1 MVGNSACFR
10 TVNGH
15 PIEGRMRTNANYVV
29 EPERRRA
36 CLPALVL
43 GLLLGILGF
52 AVFAR
57 KAKTGIWDQL
67 AAVVTGRSL
76 SIDNSLPTVVRKI
89 QRLQR
94 LETVNYS
101 LDKIVEGD
109 RQVSVLPDF
118 LVGDKLLLVV
128 HGNVIAGIDLG
139 QLKSSN
145 VQIEG
150 RSIQVKLPPAQIF
163 VTALDN
169 TKTRVY
175 SRTTGLLVP
184 EDPNLESQVREQ
196 AQQQI
201 QQAALADG
209 ILATATKNASATV
222 HSMLLGLG
230 FHQVTVK

>member
-1 MVGNSACFR
+1 
-10 TVNGH
+10 
-15 PIEGRMRTNANYVV
+15 MRTTTLFS
-29 EPERRRA
+29 EPEPRKSRF
-36 CLPALVL
+36 PALVL
-43 GLLLGILGF
+43 GLLLGIIVF
-52 AVFAR
+52 AVFTR
-57 KAKTGIWDQL
+57 EAKTGIWDRV

-76 SIDNSLPTVVRKI
+76 TVDTSVPTVVNKI

-109 RQVSVLPDF
+109 RQSSVLPDF

-139 QLKSSN
+139 QLTTSD
-145 VQIEG
+145 VQIQG
-150 RSIQVKLPPAQIF
+150 RAIQVHLPPAQIF

-184 EDPNLESQVREQ
+184 EDPNLESQVRAQ

-209 ILATATKNASATV
+209 ILTTASKNARATV
-222 HSMLLGLG
+222 TSMLLGLG
-230 FHQVTVK
+230 FQQVTVN

>member
-1 MVGNSACFR
+1 
-10 TVNGH
+10 
-15 PIEGRMRTNANYVV
+15 MRSSRNYVV
-29 EPERRRA
+29 EPERKRA
-36 CLPALVL
+36 CFPALVL
-43 GLLLGILGF
+43 GLLLGIIGF
-52 AVFAR
+52 AVFTR
-57 KAKTGIWDQL
+57 EAKTGIWDQL
-67 AAVVTGRSL
+67 AAVVTGRSV
-76 SIDNSLPTVVRKI
+76 SIDTSLPTIVNKI

-109 RQVSVLPDF
+109 RQSSVLPDF

-128 HGNVIAGIDLG
+128 HGNVIAGIDLR
-139 QLKSSN
+139 QLKTSD
-145 VQIEG
+145 VHIEG
-150 RSIQVKLPPAQIF
+150 RSIQVHLPPAQIF

-209 ILATATKNASATV
+209 ILATANKNASATIT
-222 HSMLLGLG
+222 SMLLGLG
-230 FHQVTVK
+230 FQQATVN

>member
-1 MVGNSACFR
+1 
-10 TVNGH
+10 
-15 PIEGRMRTNANYVV
+15 MRTSRNYVV
-29 EPERRRA
+29 EPKRSRA
-36 CLPALVL
+36 CVPAFVL
-43 GLLLGILGF
+43 GLLLGIIGIV
-52 AVFAR
+52 VFTREAR
-57 KAKTGIWDQL
+57 TGIWDQL

-76 SIDNSLPTVVRKI
+76 SIDTSLPTVVNKI

-109 RQVSVLPDF
+109 RQGSVLPDF
-118 LVGDKLLLVV
+118 LVGDKLLMVV
-128 HGNVIAGIDLG
+128 HGNVIAGLDLG
-139 QLKSSN
+139 QLKTSD

-150 RSIQVKLPPAQIF
+150 RSIQVHLPPAQIF

-184 EDPNLESQVREQ
+184 EDPDLESQVREQ

-209 ILATATKNASATV
+209 ILATASKNASATIT
-222 HSMLLGLG
+222 SLLLGLG
-230 FHQVTVK
+230 FQQVTVD